1 MNHYWSAGETTT
13 GQRANQ

>member
-1 MNHYWSAGETTT
+1 MNLYWSAGETTT